1 MSVRELLLKIQS
13 WLRKEGIPTK
23 LSGNMLLAEHVEE
36 DLRIPI
42 VVEGEIETGMLRVA
56 VPTNLRVRGEEA
68 LEKILIDNFMRWGPK
83 VCIDTEGFIAV
94 VFDVPI
100 RCVEALG
107 IKWFSENIV
116 KQVIACFK
124 DVYKRFS
131 T

>member
-23 LSGNMLLAEHVEE
+23 LSGNTLLAEHAE
-36 DLRIPI
+36 DDMRIPI

-56 VPTNLRVRGEEA
+56 VPTDLRVQGEGT
-68 LEKILIDNFMRWGPK
+68 LGKILVDNFMRWGPK
-83 VCIDTEGFIAV
+83 VCIDTEGFITV

-100 RCVEALG
+100 GCVESLG

-116 KQVIACFK
+116 KPVIACFK
-124 DVYKRFS
+124 DVHRRLS
-131 T
+131 A